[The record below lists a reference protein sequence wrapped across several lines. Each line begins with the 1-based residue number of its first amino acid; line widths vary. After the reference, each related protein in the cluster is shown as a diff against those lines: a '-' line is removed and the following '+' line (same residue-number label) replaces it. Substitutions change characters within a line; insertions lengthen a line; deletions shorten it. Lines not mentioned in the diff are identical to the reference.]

1 MQYIPNCY
9 KFLVCDITRYRVFFD
24 ELLSRQ
30 RSNTIYTRFRYEQI
44 LDYYP
49 ILDIEIDN
57 RYSNDTI

>member
-1 MQYIPNCY
+1 MRYIPRM
-9 KFLVCDITRYRVFFD
+9 RYNAIDRVFFD

>member
-1 MQYIPNCY
+1 MQYIPRM
-9 KFLVCDITRYRVFFD
+9 RYNAIDRVFFD